1 MPAEKYG
8 ADTSYQFGGL
18 LGTLDHVLAN
28 EVASGTLADAQVW
41 NINADEP
48 VAFEYSRRN
57 YNAVDFYDDSPFRAS
72 DHDPVKV
79 GFTLGEDESTDAPS
93 GDDQDDDNTNG
104 PGFGFGSSSL
114 GTAAII
120 GFAILAGLLAIPGF
134 MAATGNLQK
143 IIPAGIWGMLPQQAK
158 DFITRLNK

>member
-1 MPAEKYG
+1 M
-8 ADTSYQFGGL
+8 
-18 LGTLDHVLAN
+18 
-28 EVASGTLADAQVW
+28 
-41 NINADEP
+41 
-48 VAFEYSRRN
+48 
-57 YNAVDFYDDSPFRAS
+57 
-72 DHDPVKV
+72 KV